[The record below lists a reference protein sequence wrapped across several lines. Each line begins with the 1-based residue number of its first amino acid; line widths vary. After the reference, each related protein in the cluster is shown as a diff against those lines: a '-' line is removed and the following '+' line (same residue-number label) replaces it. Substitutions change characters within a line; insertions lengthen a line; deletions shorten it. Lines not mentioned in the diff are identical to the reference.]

1 MFAPSRPRSCHA
13 PHQRENPTG
22 LVAHHPLIPN
32 LDPQRVERHQRIKDF
47 EGAVLPFGDLFQYG
61 VVWPCCPLICTRA
74 ALTGL
79 LLLALRATGAMGTVL
94 SVHFGLALGLFLTLP
109 YGKMVHGLYRF
120 GALLRHAA
128 EQP

>member
-1 MFAPSRPRSCHA
+1 
-13 PHQRENPTG
+13 
-22 LVAHHPLIPN
+22 
-32 LDPQRVERHQRIKDF
+32 
-47 EGAVLPFGDLFQYG
+47 
-61 VVWPCCPLICTRA
+61 
-74 ALTGL
+74 
-79 LLLALRATGAMGTVL
+79 LLALRATGAMGTVL